1 MNLKQ
6 CELSNEEMLR
16 RKTLAVNTRKMIC
29 DVLEVVSQD
38 ETSIMT
44 TYRDF
49 FLQISFSDL
58 HPLMVFC
65 LAKPLDASKADA
77 ASRSNKVNLSSVLGS
92 HSVNEYYSCYHYRAT
107 HWLDVEIC
115 QNRFLEILD
124 RCVDE
129 ASRGYQKVAS

>member
-1 MNLKQ
+1 MKQ
-6 CELSNEEMLR
+6 CELSNDEMLR
-16 RKTLAVNTRKMIC
+16 RKTLAENTRKMVC
-29 DVLEVVSQD
+29 SVLEVVSQD
-38 ETSIMT
+38 ETSLMT

-65 LAKPLDASKADA
+65 LAKPIDASKEDVV
-77 ASRSNKVNLSSVLGS
+77 SRSNKVNLTSVLGS

-107 HWLDVEIC
+107 HWLDTEIG
-115 QNRFLEILD
+115 QTRFLEILN

-129 ASRGYQKVAS
+129 ASRGYRKVAC